1 MAIISGHFG
10 TVVIT
15 ATTIANTVDNSHWDV
30 AGTSI
35 NANVT
40 TSATT
45 GTQYLPIIQD
55 PSWEF
60 SAPYESTETY
70 PVIGDTFT
78 KIWFQYGG
86 SANGRRVQLTT
97 VEDVH
102 LTDDQTD
109 ALRIVVRGRGGFATD
124 GVTN

>member
-10 TVVIT
+10 PVVVTGTTVAVT
-15 ATTIANTVDNSHWDV
+15 NNNSHWDV

-55 PSWEF
+55 PAWEY
-60 SAPYESTETY
+60 SAPYDASAAY
-70 PVIGDTFT
+70 PAIGDTFT
-78 KIWFQYGG
+78 KIWFGLG
-86 SANGRRVQLTT
+86 SSGSGRRVSLTT
-97 VEDVH
+97 VNDVH
-102 LTDDQTD
+102 ITDDQTD
-109 ALRIVVRGRGGFATD
+109 AVRLVVRGAGGFATE

>member
-1 MAIISGHFG
+1 MAIVSGHFG
-10 TVVIT
+10 PVVVT
-15 ATTIANTVDNSHWDV
+15 ETTMANTQNNSHWDV
-30 AGTSI
+30 SGTSI

-55 PSWEF
+55 PSWEY
-60 SAPYESTETY
+60 SAPYDASQTY
-70 PVIGDTFT
+70 PIIGDTFT
-78 KIWFQYGG
+78 KIFFGLGG
-86 SANGRRVQLTT
+86 SGVGRRVQLTT
-97 VEDVH
+97 VDDVH

-109 ALRIVVRGRGGFATD
+109 AVRINVRGRGGFSTD